1 MYELIVS
8 TKKMIIVHDVFNCK
22 PGNAS
27 KLAKLFK
34 EWAEKQKDTYVMTDL
49 TGQWHRVVTVSKH
62 ESLAA
67 YEESFKKM
75 MEDTP
80 ENKEMNEKFK
90 NMNEMYLS
98 GSREIYK
105 LW

>member
-1 MYELIVS
+1 
-8 TKKMIIVHDVFNCK
+8 MIITHDIFVCK

-34 EWAEKQKDTYVMTDL
+34 EWAELEKKRGKEIQVMTDM
-49 TGQWHRVVTVSKH
+49 TGQFHRVVVVGKH
-62 ESLAA
+62 ENLAT
-67 YEESFKKM
+67 YEATM
-75 MEDTP
+75 NDMGNTP
-80 ENKEMNEKFK
+80 EHKALMEKFK
-90 NMNEMYLS
+90 DMNEMYTS